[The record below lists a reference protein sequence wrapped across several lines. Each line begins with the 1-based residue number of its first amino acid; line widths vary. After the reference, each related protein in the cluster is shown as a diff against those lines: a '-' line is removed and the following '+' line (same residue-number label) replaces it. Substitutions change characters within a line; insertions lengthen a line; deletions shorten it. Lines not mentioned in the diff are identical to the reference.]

1 LTLIKTINIMNTKIL
16 PILFISLLILVS
28 CNSAKKKENNTNT
41 ETKNKLSFESRQL
54 VDDARWWWA
63 VTIGDVT
70 NDGLQD
76 IVFIDFNSSGGYLA
90 YKKGQKETGFWEE
103 VRIADEPPTGG
114 TFASGD
120 LETGDMDNDG
130 DVDVLAVKHTGEW
143 DDAGAEAELFWYQN
157 PEWKAYPIGT
167 VPDAVKDLSLAD
179 FNNDGKLD
187 LAVLTFDE
195 NTLSIFQQNDDKSF
209 TRVQFLNVKN
219 LHEGMDVGDVDGDG
233 DIDILATGY
242 CFYNPGNNLTQ
253 EWKIE
258 SIDEKWHNQTGDWSQ
273 NATKHFCAD
282 LDGDGKVEVFISH
295 SERNAYP
302 VSWYKRTENG
312 WEENVVIDSL
322 SSCHTLQVFD
332 FDLDGDYDVL
342 AGSNAH
348 RAVNIGKTEFPVLIF
363 LNDGTNQNWTP
374 LKIADGG
381 IYNGRVA
388 DFEGDGDFDVFR
400 LPGHEAKDYYM
411 LENKIK

>member
-1 LTLIKTINIMNTKIL
+1 MK
-16 PILFISLLILVS
+16 SLLITITALALISVS
-28 CNSAKKKENNTNT
+28 CTNSKTKTTPVEKKE
-41 ETKNKLSFESRQL
+41 LSFESKQL

-90 YKKGQKETGFWEE
+90 YKKGSKEPGFWEE

-120 LETGDMDNDG
+120 LETGDIDG
-130 DVDVLAVKHTGEW
+130 DGDQDVLAVKHTGEW
-143 DDAGAEAELFWYQN
+143 DDAGAPAELFWYEN
-157 PEWKAYPIGT
+157 PSWEAHVIGDA
-167 VPDAVKDLSLAD
+167 PDAVKDLSLGD
-179 FNNDGKLD
+179 FNGDGRLD

-195 NTLSIFQQNDDKSF
+195 HTLSIFRQNEDKTF
-209 TRVQFLNVKN
+209 TKVQYLTVTN
-219 LHEGMDVGDVDGDG
+219 LHEGMDIGDVDGDG
-233 DIDILATGY
+233 DIDIMATGY
-242 CFYNPGNNLTQ
+242 CFLNPGGDLTG
-253 EWKIE
+253 EWTIE
-258 SIDEKWHNQTGDWSQ
+258 SIDEKWHTQTGDWSQ
-273 NATKHFCAD
+273 NATKNFCVD
-282 LDGDGKVEVFISH
+282 LDGDGKSEVFISH
-295 SERNAYP
+295 SERNGYP
-302 VSWYKRTENG
+302 VSWYQRTENG
-312 WEENVVIDSL
+312 WVENIVTDSI

-332 FDLDGDYDVL
+332 FDMDGDYDVL

-348 RAVNIGKTEFPVLIF
+348 RAVNIGKTEFPVNIF
-363 LNDGTNQNWTP
+363 LNDGTNKNWTA

-411 LENKIK
+411 LENKIVELL

>member
-1 LTLIKTINIMNTKIL
+1 MKFQL
-16 PILFISLLILVS
+16 LFFLASLLLIVSS
-28 CNSAKKKENNTNT
+28 CNSINKKESKDQQPIK
-41 ETKNKLSFESRQL
+41 ELSFESKQL
-54 VDDARWWWA
+54 VDSARWWWA

-90 YKKGQKETGFWEE
+90 YKEGQTTPGLWKE

-130 DVDVLAVKHTGEW
+130 DEDVLAVKHTGEW
-143 DDAGAEAELFWYQN
+143 DDAGAEAELFWYEN
-157 PEWKAYPIGT
+157 PGWQAHPIGDA
-167 VPDAVKDLSLAD
+167 PDAVKDLSLAD
-179 FNNDGKLD
+179 FNADGRLD

-195 NTLSIFQQNDDKSF
+195 HTLSIFQQNEDQSF
-209 TRVQFLNVKN
+209 TRVQFLTVKN

-242 CFYNPGNNLTQ
+242 CFYNPGGDLTL
-253 EWKIE
+253 EWTYE

-282 LDGDGKVEVFISH
+282 VDGDGKTEVFISH
-295 SERNAYP
+295 SERNGYP
-302 VSWYKRTENG
+302 VSWYQKTENG
-312 WEENVVIDSL
+312 WVENVVTDSL
-322 SSCHTLQVFD
+322 SSCHTLQVSD
-332 FDLDGDYDVL
+332 FDLDGDLDVM

-348 RAVNIGKTEFPVLIF
+348 RAVNIGKTEFPVTIF
-363 LNDGTNQNWTP
+363 LNDGTNKNWTP
-374 LKIADGG
+374 LKIEDGG

-388 DFEGDGDFDVFR
+388 DFEGDGDFDIFR
-400 LPGHEAKDYYM
+400 LPGHEAKEYYM